1 MSRGATN
8 HGKRPSEWAAEHTKK
23 MQDKGDHQGLDMDI
37 EDKGSWTLKG
47 GGKGTHGQQDSTLTP
62 TGATKEWYTGLMGPV
77 TYASRGTLDTWRY
90 VKEGEKC
97 PFSARIAQC
106 IKQENQM
113 RQH

>member
-1 MSRGATN
+1 MGRDRANGQRSTAKRWSR
-8 HGKRPSEWAAEHTKK
+8 TKE
-23 MQDKGDHQGLDMDI
+23 HQGLNMDI
-37 EDKGSWTLKG
+37 DDKGKWTLKG
-47 GGKGTHGQQDSTLTP
+47 GRKGTHGQQDSTLTP
-62 TGATKEWYTGLMGPV
+62 TGATKEWYTGLMVPV
-77 TYASRGTLDTWRY
+77 TYASSGELDTWRY